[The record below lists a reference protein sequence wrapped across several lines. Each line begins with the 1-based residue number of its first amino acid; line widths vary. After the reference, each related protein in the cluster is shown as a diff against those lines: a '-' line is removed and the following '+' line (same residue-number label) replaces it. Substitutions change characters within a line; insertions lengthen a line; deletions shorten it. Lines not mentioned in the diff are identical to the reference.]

1 MIQPCGRAHP
11 GRVDASARKKEVGMG
26 RATLFVTLLVGAL
39 LLPAGSSAQY
49 QIQQSV
55 VGCGGGGAAG
65 ATNRIVGTVGQAVVG
80 LVSGTANL
88 HEIGF
93 WYQTQPGA
101 SAAPEVDPIPLEFAL
116 GPGIPS
122 PGRQQTTLRFS
133 VPRRAAVAIRLYD
146 VTGRELLTLTER
158 EIDPGVHTL
167 VLDGSGLAGGIY
179 FCRMTA
185 ERFVATRRLVWV
197 K

>member
-1 MIQPCGRAHP
+1 
-11 GRVDASARKKEVGMG
+11 MG
-26 RATLFVTLLVGAL
+26 RATLIVTLVVGAL
-39 LLPAGSSAQY
+39 FLPARSTAQY
-49 QIQQSV
+49 QIPQSV
-55 VGCGGGGAAG
+55 VGCGGGGGAG
-65 ATNRIVGTVGQAVVG
+65 ATNQLVGTVGQAVIGVA
-80 LVSGTANL
+80 SGAANL
-88 HEIGF
+88 NEIGF
-93 WYQTQPGA
+93 WYQAQPGA

-116 GPGIPS
+116 GPGVPS
-122 PGRQQTTLRFS
+122 PGRQMTTLRFS

-146 VTGRELLTLTER
+146 VTGRELMTLAEG
-158 EIDPGVHTL
+158 EVDPGVHTL